1 MTDRFATSDVKVT
14 YILGAGASANVLPTV
29 KKTKHS
35 KGLSDAMRELA
46 DWLEN
51 EPDISPEHGIYIQD
65 ISRDFKWLADNSDK
79 FGTVDTFAKFLYL
92 QQKGADLKRLK
103 FLLSFYFIIE
113 QLFHHKLDQRPLI
126 FFTSVLQ
133 YKNIL
138 PTNIKILNWN
148 YDSQL
153 QLSGNIFQQE
163 EFQRNG
169 NGYIHTPALFNYY
182 PNIGYNGSIKIDDFA
197 LVHLNGV
204 ASMYFDSHDNTFN
217 SHHIENHNNNLN
229 DIITRTKGMEGKY
242 LISFAWEN
250 AIFDKRIEIAKS
262 IVKETDYLVV
272 IGYSFPFFNREIDK
286 EIFDTLIEGNKLK
299 KIYYQDPIRT
309 GDFLREQFTIPLTV
323 HIAHISDTQNYFV
336 PNEL

>member
-1 MTDRFATSDVKVT
+1 MKDRFATSDVKVT

-29 KKTKHS
+29 KKTEHS
-35 KGLSDAMRELA
+35 NGLSDVMRELA

-51 EPDISPEHGIYIQD
+51 NHDISAEHGIYIQN
-65 ISRDFKWLADNSDK
+65 ISRDFKWLADSSDK
-79 FGTVDTFAKFLYL
+79 FGTVDTYAKFLYL
-92 QQKGADLKRLK
+92 QQKRDDLKRLK

-113 QLFHHKLDQRPLI
+113 QLFHKKLDQRPLI

-153 QLSGNIFQQE
+153 QLSGNVFQQE
-163 EFQRNG
+163 EYQRNG
-169 NGYIHTPALFNYY
+169 NGSIHTPALFNYY
-182 PNIGYNGSIKIDDFA
+182 PNVGYNGSFNINDFA
-197 LVHLNGV
+197 VVHLNGI
-204 ASMYFDSHDNTFN
+204 ASMYVNPSEKTYN
-217 SHHIENHNNNLN
+217 SHHLENHNNDLN
-229 DIITRTKGMEGKY
+229 EIITRTKGMEGKY

-250 AIFDKRIEIAKS
+250 AIFEKRIEIAKS
-262 IVKETDYLVV
+262 IVDETDYLVI
-272 IGYSFPFFNREIDK
+272 IGYSFPFFNRYIDK
-286 EIFDTLIEGNKLK
+286 EIFETLKESNKLK

-309 GDFLREQFTIPLTV
+309 GDFLREQFTIPPTV
-323 HIAHISDTQNYFV
+323 HIAHISDTQNYFI